1 LDCVAEILVFLEV
14 LKLSEMFFRDVVGQ
28 GHLKE
33 KFITNINNGRIS
45 HAQLFLGPEGTGKLA
60 LAIAYARFLTCTDRG
75 EDDACGMCS
84 SCLKFSK
91 LAHPD
96 LNFFY
101 PIASKKQGDKVFI
114 SKDYITQWRNYL
126 LGSKYVSLNAWYN
139 QLEMENKQGIINAED
154 CNEILRVLSY
164 KSYESEYKI
173 VIIWMIERLYH
184 AAAPKLLK
192 ILEEPP
198 PKTLFLLVSENQ
210 DQVLN
215 TILSRTQII
224 NIPRLSDEEVKNGL
238 INLYN
243 INPTSADDAAFLA
256 NGNFLQA
263 LILCE
268 NDETHENHTQFLR
281 DWLRECYSFKVNEM
295 LVYVET
301 LAKMG
306 REKQKT
312 FLNFGLEIFRQCT
325 LMNYQA
331 NDLVKAHS
339 EAYDF
344 ITKFSKILSPDLA
357 YLICEEFSKA
367 IFHVERN
374 ANPKILFT
382 DLSLKMSMIFMQAK
396 K

>member
-1 LDCVAEILVFLEV
+1 
-14 LKLSEMFFRDVVGQ
+14 MFFKDIVGQ
-28 GHLKE
+28 EHLKE
-33 KFITNINNGRIS
+33 KFIANINRGRIS
-45 HAQLFLGPEGTGKLA
+45 HAQLLVGPEGSGKLA
-60 LAIAYARFLTCTDRG
+60 LAIAYARYLSCTNRG
-75 EDDACGMCS
+75 ADDACGSCS

-101 PIASKKQGDKVFI
+101 PIASKKQGDKTYI

-126 LGSKYVSLNAWYN
+126 LSSKYVSLNAWYN

-154 CNEILRVLSY
+154 CNEIIRVLSY

-184 AAAPKLLK
+184 SAAPKLLK

-215 TILSRTQII
+215 TILSRAQIV
-224 NIPRLSDEEVKNGL
+224 NVPRLSDEEVKKGL
-238 INLYN
+238 INQYN
-243 INPTSADDAAFLA
+243 INPSAADEAAFLA
-256 NGNFLQA
+256 DGNFLQA
-263 LILCE
+263 LTLCL
-268 NDETHENHTQFLR
+268 NDETNENYTLFLR
-281 DWLRECYSFKVNEM
+281 DWLRECYGFKVNEM
-295 LVYVET
+295 LVFVEDMVK
-301 LAKMG
+301 LG

-339 EAYDF
+339 EAFDF
-344 ITKFSKILSPDLA
+344 ISKFSKILQPDVA
-357 YLICEEFSKA
+357 FAICDEFSKA
-367 IFHVERN
+367 IYHVERN

-382 DLSLKMSMIFMQAK
+382 DLSLKLGMIFMQAK

>member
-1 LDCVAEILVFLEV
+1 
-14 LKLSEMFFRDVVGQ
+14 MFFRDVIGQ
-28 GHLKE
+28 APLKE

-60 LAIAYARFLTCTDRG
+60 LAIAYARYLTCTNRG
-75 EDDACGMCS
+75 AEDACGVCS
-84 SCLKFSK
+84 SCIKISK

-101 PIASKKQGDKVFI
+101 PIASKKQGDKTFI
-114 SKDYITQWRNYL
+114 SKDYIAQWRNYL
-126 LGSKYVSLNAWYN
+126 LNTKYVSLNAWYN

-184 AAAPKLLK
+184 SAAPKLLK

-215 TILSRTQII
+215 TILSRTQIV
-224 NIPRLSDEEVKNGL
+224 NVPRLTDDEIKNGL
-238 INLYN
+238 VNQYN
-243 INPTSADDAAFLA
+243 INPTAADEAAFLA
-256 NGNFLQA
+256 DGNFLHA
-263 LILCE
+263 LELCQ
-268 NDETHENHTQFLR
+268 NDETNENHTLFLR
-281 DWLRECYSFKVNEM
+281 DWLRECYSFKVIEI
-295 LVYVET
+295 LVFVES
-301 LAKMG
+301 LSKMG

-331 NDLVKAHS
+331 IELVKAHS
-339 EAYDF
+339 EAYEF
-344 ITKFSKILSPDLA
+344 ISKFSKTLRPDLA
-357 YLICEEFSKA
+357 YAICEEFSKA
-367 IFHVERN
+367 IYHVERN